1 MTPLTDPDIL
11 TQLLTAINS
20 DGYGSERIDRIISA
34 ASVPAP
40 GYEGEDTIVIAQSGI
55 KQLVFLM
62 NDTRPAGQTFQSRI
76 LNPDDLKDDANFA
89 EYEMEP
95 ANAEWMTDPL
105 SEAIVRTAK
114 LLTTGE
120 FSEKPT
126 PDDRDDLDIIADRV
140 RTADPV
146 RPWIE
151 QLAAGLD
158 GVKDLSE
165 FAEYLTDSWD
175 KLESNEFRDRMSQA
189 MTIAAMAGYLEAGT
203 DAV

>member
-1 MTPLTDPDIL
+1 MTPITEPSVISE
-11 TQLLTAINS
+11 LLTAINS

-55 KQLVFLM
+55 KQLVFLL
-62 NDTRPAGQTFQSRI
+62 NDTRPEGQTFQSRI
-76 LNPDDLKDDANFA
+76 LNPDDLEDDANFA
-89 EYEMEP
+89 EYEME
-95 ANAEWMTDPL
+95 
-105 SEAIVRTAK
+105 
-114 LLTTGE
+114 
-120 FSEKPT
+120 
-126 PDDRDDLDIIADRV
+126 DDRDDLDIIADRV

-151 QLAAGLD
+151 QLASGLD

-189 MTIAAMAGYLEAGT
+189 MTIASIAGYLEAGEE
-203 DAV
+203 